1 MCGQRYLFVS
11 KETSQGFIQISD
23 ATKKYPNLHL
33 DYPVYSLPI
42 LSLILF
48 EGRSGCI
55 YTGQLSLVKL
65 LGQYSK
71 TFPSVISEVWLLKSG
86 EKSQISFSC
95 STELNR
101 GNCWTKFS
109 LEGLRPR
116 SNPLLFYIPFLTREA
131 KKRYPTRSGGDLLCR
146 PCIGKRVPRPFRRGN
161 MHWTAPSWIKR
172 KLKPFA

>member
-95 STELNR
+95 STELNQ
-101 GNCWTKFS
+101 GNCWTKSS
-109 LEGLRPR
+109 LGGCVRGPIPYSFMCRFWHVRPKKD
-116 SNPLLFYIPFLTREA
+116 TRHVRAGTSYVDHASAREFPA
-131 KKRYPTRSGGDLLCR
+131 LSGEVT
-146 PCIGKRVPRPFRRGN
+146 CIEPPHRESKGN
-161 MHWTAPSWIKR
+161 
-172 KLKPFA
+172 